1 MSQIAHVSHFCS
13 ISRGPDVHIPDRRF
27 TTEAQRTQRT
37 FGQRST
43 IRVPIVPI
51 FRYLGARTIP
61 IYYFRFPI
69 DDLRFT
75 IHALP
80 LYHNTDCT
88 DTVVL
93 HRWYSSAVCQLLSVD
108 HKGRCRRKSFTS
120 CGYRC
125 TIPDMP
131 HASRRYISVRRRS
144 TRASAGDRAF
154 DELSRILNDQAPGRE
169 TQIRTP
175 DAMKLVSTS

>member
-1 MSQIAHVSHFCS
+1 M
-13 ISRGPDVHIPDRRF
+13 HIPDRLF

-131 HASRRYISVRRRS
+131 HASRRLSEDTIIS
-144 TRASAGDRAF
+144 TRASAGMWVF
-154 DELSRILNDQAPGRE
+154 DGLSGMQSGQAPGRE
-169 TQIRTP
+169 SQYRTP
-175 DAMKLVSTS
+175 DPNRFKASLIEFVMSYVTGPGSKDAK